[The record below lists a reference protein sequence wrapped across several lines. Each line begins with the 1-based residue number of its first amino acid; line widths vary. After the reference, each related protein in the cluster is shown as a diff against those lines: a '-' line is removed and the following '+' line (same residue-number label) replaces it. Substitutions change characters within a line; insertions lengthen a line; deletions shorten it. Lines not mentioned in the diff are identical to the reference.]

1 MTHPRM
7 LTRRSVL
14 MGAGGFTLALPLL
27 PSLQPR
33 AARAGGLSAPKRFV
47 ALVTG
52 HGGSW
57 ESQFFPDVATT
68 AETMQY
74 AGRTI
79 RRGELVATEDNGMAV
94 VSPVLRAPSTDLTPA
109 LLAKLN
115 VIRGVDSII
124 HIGHNAGGM
133 LGNPNATDDATTA
146 SLTTPRPTIDQLLA
160 YSDWF
165 YSDLSTN
172 LERSMLVGSPRS
184 YGWSSPESGS
194 GEIQALSTYTNP
206 QDLFARIFVPD
217 DDPAEANPRPL
228 VVDRVLE
235 HYHAIRDGSR
245 RLSAG
250 DKQRLD
256 DHMERIL
263 ELQRKLSVVV
273 ECGDVEPPAVG
284 NVDQWN
290 PPYLYD
296 PEQHEAWAQAIG
308 EVIVAAFLCD
318 TSRIAVLSL
327 NDLSTFT
334 PYQGD
339 WHQDIA
345 HLASNVSLPADISIP
360 ALYDLPQNILN
371 ESYQRIFERVF
382 LDLVRKLDVDDGTG
396 QTVLDGTFVMWTQ
409 ECGPAT
415 HECTN
420 IPIVT
425 AGGAGGAIV
434 TGQALDYRD
443 LELPYRDVQ
452 YGTPDAHIVG
462 TDSLYMGLSL
472 NQYFGTVL
480 QAMGLPP
487 EAYEESPGIGYGEA
501 SPSEYRAPLY
511 PQAVLAA
518 MGERL
523 PWLSGG

>member
-1 MTHPRM
+1 M
-7 LTRRSVL
+7 LTRRAVL
-14 MGAGGFTLALPLL
+14 MGAGGFTLALPFL

-33 AARAGGLSAPKRFV
+33 AARAGGPLESPKRFV

-68 AETMQY
+68 PETMQY

-79 RRGELVATEDNGMAV
+79 RRGALTPTEQDGMT
-94 VSPVLRAPSTDLTPA
+94 SLSRVLRAPTTELTPA
-109 LLAKLN
+109 LLAKMN
-115 VIRGVDSII
+115 VIRGIDSII

-165 YSDLSTN
+165 YSDLTTN
-172 LERSMLVGSPRS
+172 LERSMLVGSQRS
-184 YGWSSPESGS
+184 YGWSSPDSQG
-194 GEIQALSTYTNP
+194 GAIQALSTYVNP
-206 QDLFARIFVPD
+206 QELFARIFVPD
-217 DDPAEANPRPL
+217 DAPVEANPRPL

-235 HYHAIRDGSR
+235 HYHSIRDGNR

-256 DHMERIL
+256 DHMERML

-273 ECGDVEPPAVG
+273 ECGDVAPPAVG

-296 PEQHEAWAQAIG
+296 PVQHEAWAQA
-308 EVIVAAFLCD
+308 VSDVFVAAFLCD

-334 PYQGD
+334 TYQGD

-345 HLASNVSLPADISIP
+345 HLCSNVTLPADISIP

-382 LDLVRKLDVDDGTG
+382 LDLVRKLDVDDGNG

-420 IPIVT
+420 LPIVT
-425 AGGAGGAIV
+425 AGGAGGAIA
-434 TGQALDYRD
+434 TGYALDYRN
-443 LELPYRDVQ
+443 LQLPYQDTQ
-452 YGTPDAHIVG
+452 YGTPNAHVVG
-462 TDSLYMGLSL
+462 TDELYMGLSL
-472 NQYFGTVL
+472 NQYLGTVL

-501 SPSEYRAPLY
+501 TPSQYRVPLY
-511 PQAVLAA
+511 PQAVLDA

-523 PWLSGG
+523 PWLSEA